1 MMSFLGGFM
10 KAPTGFFSLMSA
22 FVAAGAVLAATAAGA
37 QTVTHENIPG
47 ISNFARLETTVACA
61 GVTSASAVPDI
72 KKLGYKAIINLRE
85 SNEAGADVEGEEAAA
100 KAVGLNF
107 VHVPFNIANPDP
119 KMVDN
124 FIAAVTK
131 PENNPAFIH
140 CAAGGRA
147 ASLWM
152 IKRVQ
157 VDGWDQQKAL
167 DEAVALGLNDRLK
180 PFALNY
186 LATHKK

>member
-1 MMSFLGGFM
+1 MRASTILVML
-10 KAPTGFFSLMSA
+10 ARLVATG
-22 FVAAGAVLAATAAGA
+22 AALAATAASA

-85 SNEAGADVEGEEAAA
+85 SSEQGADVEGEQAAA

-107 VHVPFNIANPDP
+107 VHIPFNIAMPDP

-124 FIAAVTK
+124 FIAAVTA
-131 PENNPAFIH
+131 PANQPAFIH

-157 VDGWDQQKAL
+157 VDGWDEQKAM

-180 PFALNY
+180 PFAVNY
-186 LATHKK
+186 LQTHKK

>member
-1 MMSFLGGFM
+1 MT
-10 KAPTGFFSLMSA
+10 APTGFFSLMSTLA
-22 FVAAGAVLAATAAGA
+22 AAGAVLAATAAGA